1 MTDLIQCPECNRIQG
16 ATIQQ
21 TMPFLTYIHHCVQC
35 GYIIMEGDWQRVGFN
50 EWAIYVH
57 TEASKV
63 HPALLDYIVT
73 PRVNQSHLEKVL
85 NARN

>member
-1 MTDLIQCPECNRIQG
+1 
-16 ATIQQ
+16 
-21 TMPFLTYIHHCVQC
+21 
-35 GYIIMEGDWQRVGFN
+35 MEGDWQRVGFN

-73 PRVNQSHLEKVL
+73 PRVNEKHLELVL